1 MKQNYGAMLDI
12 KFVGWKEGGWRKI
25 SQESKGRRRWHEMED
40 AAKKIENGGADS
52 VEMLVTVLSEE
63 SREQLLNE
71 LMKKKGDSQDEAF
84 EMEAAKIKMSDFK
97 HLDANADGV
106 RFDRV
111 GETHD
116 SITPAPVEEPNM
128 QQLWLVGTASAV
140 PFIGFGFMDNAIMI
154 LAGEIIEVKIG
165 AIFSIS
171 TMAAAAIG
179 NLISDVAGVG
189 MGSYV
194 EKVARK
200 IGFKEPNLSSEQV
213 IV

>member
-1 MKQNYGAMLDI
+1 
-12 KFVGWKEGGWRKI
+12 
-25 SQESKGRRRWHEMED
+25 
-40 AAKKIENGGADS
+40 
-52 VEMLVTVLSEE
+52 
-63 SREQLLNE
+63 
-71 LMKKKGDSQDEAF
+71 
-84 EMEAAKIKMSDFK
+84 
-97 HLDANADGV
+97 
-106 RFDRV
+106 
-111 GETHD
+111 
-116 SITPAPVEEPNM
+116 M

-154 LAGEIIEVKIG
+154 LAGEIIELKIG

-200 IGFKEPNLSSEQV
+200 IGFKEPNLSPEQMDLRSTQIASNAGAAFGV
-213 IV
+213 SLGCFLGMFPLLFYSHHDDDDKCKCVAAEEE